1 MVTIKNVLLT
11 TQITALEVKLRYVFL
26 GEGQYLH
33 IHNLDTGNRL
43 ATHKVFEAAVVHG
56 IKIRP
61 VKDEA
66 SRSWVVGVWGQKSLA
81 VLLYKFLPGNE
92 ICSLIEERRFED
104 WIIDAV
110 LEDNLS
116 HIVLATAHNSLIRYK
131 LQYSKDLEEH
141 PYQDTFL
148 ESEGNC
154 LVHEGKEDCVQNKSH
169 LDCNAIKTDTNS
181 FPAKTELLTWKNTR
195 WKPDRCVLV
204 KVDCTENCILYCGHI
219 VLMAG
224 NWESAVLLAGT
235 VFSQVLIW
243 GPWCSTDPSGRV
255 APIHCLS
262 GHEGVLFSINFSVAQ
277 GLLTTTS
284 DDRTL
289 RMWNIIP
296 KYPLSD
302 ADSPPSLQLY
312 NREQVQKYW
321 LDAEITEKHIC
332 YGHGARVWQSLI
344 LSSCVVSV
352 GEDSKVCVWD
362 QQGKLITW
370 WKAHDGSCVWTVA
383 AAEDEGQ
390 LVTGGGDGSVKTWS
404 LNITD
409 SPKSEP
415 LLNGPWCLTD
425 KETPLIEKEHSKVI
439 DASPQLPASENSEGH
454 KAEMLKNGEFF
465 EVINFEGTETTESC
479 TKNNPNQLPKATD
492 FPRCVALVG
501 VNQFL
506 LAMDSGRLFQWHSEN
521 ATWTLVWDDP
531 RMQKYVIMDTCSDQ
545 KKIAVGML
553 CGVVLIFRI
562 SNGDWEKHLEVT
574 LCQGK
579 VFSLQWLG
587 SDRILACG
595 PDGDIVT
602 WSLLEVQGSLVKERN
617 HTLPPCKQRWVSA
630 ACIVPSTVPGGYYLI
645 CGDRAGSLHLYHQE
659 DLEPRQSIRG
669 IHGKNGVTSLV
680 IHEGFIYSSGR
691 DGCVRQLKLFDESIQ
706 VLTVT
711 RVSNVTWVAQVIF
724 LQGRPLALCFHDVNL
739 KLWNLAEDRAVVE
752 VECGG
757 GHRSWALHASRSDD
771 QLVFFF
777 LKDGI
782 PCIFRTTLAD
792 KLMPLIKSPVNTR
805 ETMCL
810 QTLFHVEGKTFF
822 AMGGEDTTLRI
833 HSVQGLESHRSLC
846 VVRSHISNI
855 RALCRIECQGA
866 INPAGSD
873 KSVWL
878 VSGGGRAQMKLWE
891 VTLNHISKRNLQNA
905 GSGLQGKVPV
915 AGSGE
920 ENSHRQEQA
929 QKEDTSITCNSSR
942 EEMLNLGCREV
953 TSHMI
958 RTGNN
963 KTWKSQEL
971 TFDPETRYMDATAFW
986 VTDQLAVIV
995 LASSDGILRVFVFSQ
1010 CTEKV
1015 TLVCSHACDHCVLK
1029 VVRVPI
1035 QTRHIL
1041 ASAGTD
1047 GRVVFWDMKSIVNW
1061 LCTPDV
1067 AVNNPPPSLELHQLA
1082 FIQSHQSGVNS
1093 LSINYHSKPT
1103 DEKSYR
1109 SSLTLATGGDD
1120 NKLSVWD
1127 VIIYTSEDGF
1137 TKIDV
1142 QFLCIAIGHASQITG
1157 LEWISQNLLVSTS
1170 VDQRVVVWELCH
1182 TDSTRQQ
1189 SETGTDSPGSAPQ
1202 TYLRATCSAY
1212 TGVPDVK
1219 GLTVIPINKNSS
1231 NTNSETDLLQRLIV
1245 YGVGLQVYDLDT
1257 SVGEL

>member
-1 MVTIKNVLLT
+1 MVSIKNVLLT
-11 TQITALEVKLRYVFL
+11 TQITALEVKLDYVFL

-33 IHNLDTGNRL
+33 IHHLNSGNRL
-43 ATHKVFEAAVVHG
+43 ATHKVFDAAVVHG
-56 IKIRP
+56 INIRP
-61 VKDEA
+61 VKNEE
-66 SRSWVVGVWGQKSLA
+66 SRHWVVGVWGQKSLA
-81 VLLYKFLPGNE
+81 LLLYKHLPGNE
-92 ICSLIEERRFED
+92 INSLIEERRFED

-131 LQYSKDLEEH
+131 LQYSKDLEEQT
-141 PYQDTFL
+141 YQGTFV

-154 LVHEGKEDCVQNKSH
+154 PAHEEKKDFVQWQNKSH
-169 LDCNAIKTDTNS
+169 LG

-243 GPWCSTDPSGRV
+243 GPWGCTDPRGRV
-255 APIHCLS
+255 APMHCLS

-289 RMWNIIP
+289 RMWSIIP

-302 ADSPPSLQLY
+302 THSPPSIQVF
-312 NREQVQKYW
+312 NKEQVQRYW

-362 QQGKLITW
+362 QQGRLVTW
-370 WKAHDGSCVWTVA
+370 WKAHDGSCVWNVA
-383 AAEDEGQ
+383 ASEDEGQ

-404 LNITD
+404 LNVTD
-409 SPKSEP
+409 SPKAEP
-415 LLNGPWCLTD
+415 LLNGPWCLTE
-425 KETPLIEKEHSKVI
+425 KETPLIENEHSKVT
-439 DASPQLPASENSEGH
+439 DVSPQLLASGKDEGY
-454 KAEMLKNGEFF
+454 KLEMLKNSEVF
-465 EVINFEGTETTESC
+465 EDFDFEGAETIERC
-479 TKNNPNQLPKATD
+479 TKNNSDQLPKAND

-506 LAMDSGRLFQWHSEN
+506 LAMDSGLLFQWHSEH

-531 RMQKYVIMDTCSDQ
+531 RMRKYVIMDTSLDQ

-562 SNGDWEKHLEVT
+562 TGNGNWEKHLEAT
-574 LCQGK
+574 FCQGK
-579 VFSLQWLG
+579 VFSLLWLG

-602 WSLLEVQGSLVKERN
+602 WRLLEVQGSMVKERN

-630 ACIVPSTVPGGYYLI
+630 ACIAPSTVPGGYGLI

-659 DLEPRQSIRG
+659 DSVPRQSIRG

-691 DGCVRQLKLFDESIQ
+691 DGCVRQLKLFDEGIQ

-757 GHRSWALHASRSDD
+757 GHRSWALHASRSEDK
-771 QLVFFF
+771 LVFFF
-777 LKDGI
+777 VKDGI

-792 KLMPLIKSPVNTR
+792 KLMPMIKNPVNTR

-833 HSVQGLESHRSLC
+833 HSVHGLESHRSLC

-855 RALCRIECQGA
+855 RALCRIEWEGA
-866 INPAGSD
+866 SNPAGLD
-873 KSVWL
+873 RSVWL

-891 VTLNHISKRNLQNA
+891 VAPNYISQKNLPNA
-905 GSGLQGKVPV
+905 GSGHQEKVPV
-915 AGSGE
+915 ARSKE
-920 ENSHRQEQA
+920 ENTHQQEQHA
-929 QKEDTSITCNSSR
+929 QKENTSVTCNSSR
-942 EEMLNLGCREV
+942 EKMLSVGCREV

-958 RTGNN
+958 RTGSN

-986 VTDQLAVIV
+986 ITDKLAVIV
-995 LASSDGILRVFVFSQ
+995 LASSDGVLRVFVFSR
-1010 CTEKV
+1010 CTEKLK
-1015 TLVCSHACDHCVLK
+1015 LVCARACDHCLLK

-1035 QTRHIL
+1035 QTQHIL

-1061 LCTPDV
+1061 LYTPNV
-1067 AVNNPPPSLELHQLA
+1067 AVDNPPPSLELHQLA
-1082 FIQSHQSGVNS
+1082 VVQSHQSGVNS
-1093 LSINYHSKPT
+1093 LSINYHGKPT
-1103 DEKSYR
+1103 DVESYR

-1127 VIIYTSEDGF
+1127 VIIDTSEDGL
-1137 TKIDV
+1137 TKIAVD
-1142 QFLCIAIGHASQITG
+1142 FLCCAIGHASQITG
-1157 LEWISQNLLVSTS
+1157 LEWISPNLLVSTS
-1170 VDQRVVVWELCH
+1170 VDQRVIVWELCH
-1182 TDSTRQQ
+1182 TDT
-1189 SETGTDSPGSAPQ
+1189 PGSATR
-1202 TYLRATCSAY
+1202 TYLKATRSAY

-1219 GLTVIPINKNSS
+1219 GLTVIPIYKNSS
-1231 NTNSETDLLQRLIV
+1231 NTNNSETDLLHRLFV

-1257 SVGEL
+1257 STGEL